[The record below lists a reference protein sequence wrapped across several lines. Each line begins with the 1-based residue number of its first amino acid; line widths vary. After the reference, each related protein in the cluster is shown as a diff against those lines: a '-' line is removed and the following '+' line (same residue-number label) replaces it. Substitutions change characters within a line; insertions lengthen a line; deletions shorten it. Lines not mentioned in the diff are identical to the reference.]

1 MRENQERNLAVLGT
15 LALLPFLI
23 YVYWNQLVSFFDPQ
37 EFITFLNPL
46 KAGTPLDSYLY
57 DGYRWVRDGR
67 LIGFF
72 RPAASLA
79 YLAEYQLFHGEPAGY
94 KAFNLFY
101 HLLTCAAL
109 AAVFRAIGR
118 GRGVGALFPALVFA
132 FHPGAY
138 GAVMW
143 ICARPDI
150 LAALFSLL
158 AVASVLK
165 LAGES
170 GPSRARLL
178 PALFALLA
186 SFSKEV
192 GIANLVTLPVLY
204 FFWEPGKRN
213 HSNTRFLI
221 GSLLGVAAIFVVV
234 RLFLFHGNIG
244 GYPVYAPV
252 QQLHNRMLGLF
263 VQVSGGF
270 FIPWRALRLLLYG
283 VIPAALAF
291 YGFRYRKEGVRRIAV
306 AMLVTGM
313 YGFQSLLGNPELHYS
328 YITSCF
334 TVVFAAY
341 FVSRLMLPRL
351 VNAGL
356 TLLLVVL
363 LGFGSRHLSFSLAR
377 QSQAVENIYS
387 GLGRI
392 SREMEAHQGGII
404 GVFVSDASREDLEI
418 KHIPLFMDF
427 LAPGRYTFEFL
438 PDREYSGPV
447 IYLEGDSLVLSE

>member
-23 YVYWNQLVSFFDPQ
+23 YVYWNQLASFFDPQ

-46 KAGTPLDSYLY
+46 KAGTPLDSFLY
-57 DGYRWVRDGR
+57 DGYRWFGDGR

-72 RPAASLA
+72 RPVASLT

-101 HLLTCAAL
+101 HLLCCAAL
-109 AAVFRAIGR
+109 AVVFRTLGR
-118 GRGVGALFPALVFA
+118 GRGAGALFPALLFA

-158 AVASVLK
+158 AVASVLSLSRK
-165 LAGES
+165 QD
-170 GPSRARLL
+170 PSKIRFL
-178 PALFALLA
+178 PALLAMFA

-213 HSNTRFLI
+213 NSNTRFLI
-221 GSLLGVAAIFVVV
+221 GSLLGVAAIFVAV
-234 RLFLFHGNIG
+234 RLFLFHGSIG

-252 QQLHNRMLGLF
+252 QQLHNRILGLF
-263 VQVSGGF
+263 FQVSGGF

-328 YITSCF
+328 YIASCF
-334 TVVFAAY
+334 TVVFAAC
-341 FVSRLMLPRL
+341 FVSRLKLPGI

-387 GLGRI
+387 GLKGI
-392 SREMEAHQGGII
+392 SQAMEAHQGGTI
-404 GVFVSDASREDLEI
+404 GVFVSDAPCEDQEI

-427 LAPGRYTFEFL
+427 MAPGRYTFLFL
-438 PDREYSGPV
+438 SEKEYAGPV
-447 IYLEGDSLVLSE
+447 IYMEGDSLVLSD